1 MVIILFLPM
10 MVELLLLKE
19 MNKFELAGE
28 KMQFLLNDKKIYTG
42 QTFTEI
48 ENLLHEYGL
57 NTTIPEESQVIIL
70 HGKLSLKEVNHD
82 AVIHIYFGKEKEELQ
97 SMVMHPIPMNF
108 EKIQRFLENHLGKP
122 DIASGENNVIWK
134 FADGEV
140 IHQIVDRFGEEEMVY
155 INFGNRI

>member
-1 MVIILFLPM
+1 
-10 MVELLLLKE
+10 
-19 MNKFELAGE
+19 
-28 KMQFLLNDKKIYTG
+28 MQFLLNDKKIYTG

-57 NTTIPEESQVIIL
+57 NTTVPEEPQVIIF
-70 HGKLSLKEVNHD
+70 HGKISLKEVNHD

-134 FADGEV
+134 FSDGEV